1 VSDGFLRGESVFF
14 SGQKWLFVSEKV
26 VKLLQVIV
34 YVWFIVETRNALLKK
49 GAKIHLIRRSRPTR
63 LILPS
68 AWLST
73 DFPNCRNC
81 RLYSTKPACQN
92 RRLGFMKIAV
102 AMSGGVDSSAA
113 AALLKEQ
120 GHELVGFTM
129 QLWNQRRG
137 ISVDENGEPL
147 PSRCCS
153 LDDVYDARRVAEGL
167 GFPFYVLN
175 LEREFEK
182 SVVEPFVQSYLDGE
196 TPIPCVACNSRLK
209 FASLDKMA
217 VSLGCDKVATGHYA
231 RVEYDEIADR
241 YRLFRGRSHWKDQS
255 YFLWELNQEQLSR
268 SLFPLGEMEKE
279 AVRDIARVADLYVA
293 EKQESQEICFVP
305 DGKYS
310 EFIDRYL
317 DHEGRTNEMPASGEI
332 VSTSGEVVGSHSG
345 IHRYTVGQR
354 RGLGIANEKPLYVLQ
369 IERAKN
375 QIIVG
380 EADELESL
388 EFTAKGVNW
397 IAFGEPTEPV
407 RAEVK
412 VRYRHDPA
420 RATIHPLAG
429 NCARIVFDEPQRAIT
444 PGQATVFYDGD
455 EVVGG
460 GWIVKL

>member
-1 VSDGFLRGESVFF
+1 
-14 SGQKWLFVSEKV
+14 
-26 VKLLQVIV
+26 
-34 YVWFIVETRNALLKK
+34 
-49 GAKIHLIRRSRPTR
+49 
-63 LILPS
+63 
-68 AWLST
+68 
-73 DFPNCRNC
+73 
-81 RLYSTKPACQN
+81 
-92 RRLGFMKIAV
+92 MKIAV

-113 AALLKEQ
+113 AALLKDE

-137 ISVDENGEPL
+137 VSVDENGDPL

-153 LDDVYDARRVAEGL
+153 LDDVYDARRVAESL

-175 LEREFEK
+175 LEKDFERD
-182 SVVEPFVQSYLDGE
+182 VVEPFVQSYLIGE

-231 RVEYDEIADR
+231 RVIYDEAADR
-241 YRLFRGRSHWKDQS
+241 YRLFRSTNHWKDQS

-268 SLFPLGEMEKE
+268 SMFPLGEMQKE
-279 AVRDIARVADLYVA
+279 EARNIARGANLYTA

-317 DHEGRTNEMPASGEI
+317 DHEGRSDELPEGGEI
-332 VSTSGEVVGSHSG
+332 VSTAGERLGSHTG
-345 IHRYTVGQR
+345 IHRYTIGQR
-354 RGLGIANEKPLYVLQ
+354 RGLGIAHEKPLYVVQ

-380 EADELESL
+380 EEYELEAV
-388 EFTAKGVNW
+388 EFTARGVNW
-397 IAFGEPTEPV
+397 ISFDTPTEAV
-407 RAEVK
+407 RARVK
-412 VRYRHDPA
+412 IRYRHDPA
-420 RATIHPLAG
+420 AATIYPLPEAH
-429 NCARIVFDEPQRAIT
+429 ARVVFDEPQRAIT
-444 PGQATVFYDGD
+444 PGQATIFYDIQSAE

-460 GWIVKL
+460 GWIKRNKENE

>member
-1 VSDGFLRGESVFF
+1 
-14 SGQKWLFVSEKV
+14 
-26 VKLLQVIV
+26 
-34 YVWFIVETRNALLKK
+34 
-49 GAKIHLIRRSRPTR
+49 
-63 LILPS
+63 
-68 AWLST
+68 
-73 DFPNCRNC
+73 
-81 RLYSTKPACQN
+81 
-92 RRLGFMKIAV
+92 MKIAI

-113 AALLKEQ
+113 AALLKEH

-137 ISVDENGEPL
+137 ISVDENGDPL

-153 LDDVYDARRVAEGL
+153 LDDVYDARRVAECL

-175 LEREFEK
+175 LEREFEE

-217 VSLGCDKVATGHYA
+217 ISLGCDKVATGHYA
-231 RVEYDEIADR
+231 RVEYDEAANR
-241 YRLFRGRSHWKDQS
+241 YRLFRGRNHWKDQS
-255 YFLWELNQEQLSR
+255 YFLWELTQDQLSR
-268 SLFPLGEMEKE
+268 SHFPLGEMQKE
-279 AVRDIARVADLYVA
+279 EVRDIARDADLYVA
-293 EKQESQEICFVP
+293 EKRESQEICFVP

-317 DHEGRTNEMPASGEI
+317 DHEGRSDEMPTHGKIVNTAGEM
-332 VSTSGEVVGSHSG
+332 VGTHTG

-354 RGLGIANEKPLYVLQ
+354 RGLGIANEKPLYVVQ

-380 EADELESL
+380 EVDELESI

-397 IAFGEPTEPV
+397 VAFDEPSEHV
-407 RAEVK
+407 RADVK
-412 VRYRHDPA
+412 VRYRHEPA
-420 RATIHPLAG
+420 PATIHPLPDKR
-429 NCARIVFDEPQRAIT
+429 ARIVFDDPQRAIT
-444 PGQATVFYDGD
+444 PGQATIFYNGE

-460 GWIVKL
+460 GWIVKI

>member
-1 VSDGFLRGESVFF
+1 
-14 SGQKWLFVSEKV
+14 
-26 VKLLQVIV
+26 
-34 YVWFIVETRNALLKK
+34 
-49 GAKIHLIRRSRPTR
+49 
-63 LILPS
+63 
-68 AWLST
+68 
-73 DFPNCRNC
+73 
-81 RLYSTKPACQN
+81 
-92 RRLGFMKIAV
+92 MKIAV

-113 AALLKEQ
+113 AALLREQ

-137 ISVDENGEPL
+137 ISVDENGDSL

-175 LEREFEK
+175 LEREFEE

-209 FASLDKMA
+209 FASLDKIA
-217 VSLGCDKVATGHYA
+217 VSLGCDKVATGHFA
-231 RVEYDEIADR
+231 RVDHDKIADR
-241 YRLFRGRSHWKDQS
+241 YRLFRGRNHWKDQS
-255 YFLWELNQEQLSR
+255 YFLWELTQDQLSR
-268 SLFPLGEMEKE
+268 AYFPLGEMRKE
-279 AVRDIARVADLYVA
+279 EVRNIARDAKLYTA
-293 EKQESQEICFVP
+293 EKKESQEICFVP

-317 DHEGRTNEMPASGEI
+317 DHEGRIDELPTGGDIVDASGR
-332 VSTSGEVVGSHSG
+332 TVGKHTG
-345 IHRYTVGQR
+345 IHRYTIGQR

-380 EADELESL
+380 EDFELDTI
-388 EFTAKGVNW
+388 EFNAKGVNW
-397 IAFGEPTEPV
+397 VAFDEPVEPV
-407 RAEVK
+407 RAAVK

-420 RATIHPLAG
+420 PATIHAEPG
-429 NCARIVFDEPQRAIT
+429 NRAHIVFDQPQRAIT
-444 PGQATVFYDGD
+444 PGQATIFYDVQTLE

-460 GWIVKL
+460 GWIVGS

>member
-1 VSDGFLRGESVFF
+1 MLR
-14 SGQKWLFVSEKV
+14 
-26 VKLLQVIV
+26 QV
-34 YVWFIVETRNALLKK
+34 
-49 GAKIHLIRRSRPTR
+49 R
-63 LILPS
+63 L
-68 AWLST
+68 
-73 DFPNCRNC
+73 
-81 RLYSTKPACQN
+81 ACQN
-92 RRLGFMKIAV
+92 EFGVMKIAV

-137 ISVDENGEPL
+137 ISVDENGDPL

-175 LEREFEK
+175 LEKDFERD
-182 SVVEPFVQSYLDGE
+182 VVEPFVQSYLDGE

-217 VSLGCDKVATGHYA
+217 VSLGCDKVATGHFA
-231 RVEYDEIADR
+231 RVEYDEAANR
-241 YRLFRGRSHWKDQS
+241 YRLFRGKNHWKDQS

-268 SLFPLGEMEKE
+268 AYFPLGEMAKTE
-279 AVRDIARVADLYVA
+279 VRDIARGANLYTA

-317 DHEGRTNEMPASGEI
+317 DHEGRESDLPEGGEI
-332 VSTSGEVVGSHSG
+332 VNTAGEAVGTHTG
-345 IHRYTVGQR
+345 IHRYTIGQR
-354 RGLGIANEKPLYVLQ
+354 RGLGIAHEKPLYVLQ

-380 EADELESL
+380 EAEELEAC

-397 IAFGEPTEPV
+397 VAFDEPTEPV
-407 RAEVK
+407 RANVK
-412 VRYRHDPA
+412 IRYRHEPA
-420 RATIHPLAG
+420 AATIYPLPEAH
-429 NCARIVFDEPQRAIT
+429 ARIVFDEPQRAIT
-444 PGQATVFYDGD
+444 PGQATIFYDIETSE

-460 GWIVKL
+460 GWIIRT